1 LFVTVI
7 SRVFSQDLMPASR
20 HQDHTT
26 SPSAV
31 SALVLST
38 ACVHRIPLHVDDVGQ
53 RPSVGQDA
61 RLVELICPTAK
72 AEYFFKWG
80 WTAHRTDK
88 QSDLPVGQI
97 RLIRLNNSA
106 WLRTSP
112 VQRRDYLWTGFS
124 FVCAPGRPKL
134 DLRVVRKCFISVGN
148 TAAAELPGLFRFQSV
163 SPCLLLREDRDHEAS
178 SQECHRQSLFWGCQR
193 ERLLKAQFL
202 PTEFHWE
209 IPAHSY
215 QGL

>member
-26 SPSAV
+26 SPSALG
-31 SALVLST
+31 ALVLST
-38 ACVHRIPLHVDDVGQ
+38 ARVHRTPLHVDDVGQ

-88 QSDLPVGQI
+88 RSDLPVGQI
-97 RLIRLNNSA
+97 RLNRFTRRRFDSIIGVCGILVR
-106 WLRTSP
+106 P
-112 VQRRDYLWTGFS
+112 VKPD
-124 FVCAPGRPKL
+124 
-134 DLRVVRKCFISVGN
+134 D
-148 TAAAELPGLFRFQSV
+148 
-163 SPCLLLREDRDHEAS
+163 DD
-178 SQECHRQSLFWGCQR
+178 
-193 ERLLKAQFL
+193 
-202 PTEFHWE
+202 
-209 IPAHSY
+209 
-215 QGL
+215 